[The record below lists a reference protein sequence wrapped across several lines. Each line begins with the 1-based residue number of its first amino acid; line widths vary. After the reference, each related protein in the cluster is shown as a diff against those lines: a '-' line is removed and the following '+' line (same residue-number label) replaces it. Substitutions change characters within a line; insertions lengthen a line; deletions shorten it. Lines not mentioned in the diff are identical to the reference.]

1 MSKRPT
7 FKTFKKIAQR
17 SKKFQA
23 EYEALRPEFEL
34 MKQFIRA
41 RKKAHLSQLAFA
53 KRLSLQ
59 QPAIARL
66 ENGGYSKTSVV
77 KLSKFAKALG
87 YSLKISLVPKK
98 RAVND

>member
-1 MSKRPT
+1 MNKRPT
-7 FKTFKKIAQR
+7 LKTFKKIAQR

-34 MKQFIRA
+34 IKQFIEA
-41 RKKAHLSQLAFA
+41 RKKAHISQMELAR
-53 KRLSLQ
+53 RLCLQ

-66 ENGGYSKTSVV
+66 EKGGYSKTSVV

-87 YSLKISLVPKK
+87 I
-98 RAVND
+98 R